1 MYWRYLSYIVTYH
14 IRGGA
19 QMRGLKERPEELGA
33 YVIETAATVRQ
44 AARHFGISKS
54 TVHKDVTSR
63 LKITNPV
70 LYSEVKKVLIKNKEE
85 RHLRGGEATKQ
96 KYLSKKKGY

>member
-1 MYWRYLSYIVTYH
+1 MLYNNAERCDIFARYMIDNN
-14 IRGGA
+14 
-19 QMRGLKERPEELGA
+19 
-33 YVIETAATVRQ
+33 ATVR
-44 AARHFGISKS
+44 ATANRFLICKS

-96 KYLSKKKGY
+96 KYLSKKMGY

>member
-1 MYWRYLSYIVTYH
+1 MLYNNAERCEIFARYMIDNN
-14 IRGGA
+14 
-19 QMRGLKERPEELGA
+19 
-33 YVIETAATVRQ
+33 ATVR
-44 AARHFGISKS
+44 ATANRFLISKS

-96 KYLSKKKGY
+96 KYLSKKMGY

>member
-1 MYWRYLSYIVTYH
+1 MLYNNAERCEIFARYMIDNN
-14 IRGGA
+14 
-19 QMRGLKERPEELGA
+19 
-33 YVIETAATVRQ
+33 ATVR
-44 AARHFGISKS
+44 ATASRFLISKS